1 MFDVPQ
7 YYLVRET
14 NNGTKLVGWYPQ
26 AEAAGGVVAWTID
39 GVSDVMLTDE
49 LEGNKNA
56 DARFGTAGKIFEFA
70 HCLTQLKVW
79 AYAVDEA
86 AKNVWGTIPEG
97 GIVLKSQFPTCKV
110 ELPATVTFEGI
121 PADLAL
127 PAKKAADDGA
137 IGYPLALPVAASFD
151 EADAAACGYALVAP
165 DRCRRDADFVG
176 RHLGRRYA
184 RCAAD
189 ASCGGIRGRQGL
201 RCGAE
206 IHFDSDYAPS
216 HDLSMGGS
224 RPTRIEV
231 IL

>member
-1 MFDVPQ
+1 MTRATSIVFDVPQ

-14 NNGTKLVGWYPQ
+14 DNGTKLVGWYPQ

-86 AKNVWGTIPEG
+86 AKNVWGMIPEG

-151 EADAAACGYALVAP
+151 EADAAACGYALWLRSLSA
-165 DRCRRDADFVG
+165 G
-176 RHLGRRYA
+176 R
-184 RCAAD
+184 
-189 ASCGGIRGRQGL
+189 
-201 RCGAE
+201 
-206 IHFDSDYAPS
+206 
-216 HDLSMGGS
+216 
-224 RPTRIEV
+224 
-231 IL
+231 

>member
-1 MFDVPQ
+1 
-7 YYLVRET
+7 
-14 NNGTKLVGWYPQ
+14 
-26 AEAAGGVVAWTID
+26 
-39 GVSDVMLTDE
+39 MLTDE

-70 HCLTQLKVW
+70 DCLTQLKVW

-165 DRCRRDADFVG
+165 IAVGGDADFVG

-206 IHFDSDYAPS
+206 IHFDSRFQRPKPRSLHGRKPATE
-216 HDLSMGGS
+216 S
-224 RPTRIEV
+224 R
-231 IL
+231 

>member
-1 MFDVPQ
+1 
-7 YYLVRET
+7 
-14 NNGTKLVGWYPQ
+14 
-26 AEAAGGVVAWTID
+26 
-39 GVSDVMLTDE
+39 MLTDE

-151 EADAAACGYALVAP
+151 EADAAACG
-165 DRCRRDADFVG
+165 
-176 RHLGRRYA
+176 
-184 RCAAD
+184 
-189 ASCGGIRGRQGL
+189 IRGRQGL

-224 RPTRIEV
+224 RRPNRGDSLGLSCDRDGPITENVSFSVRRKRSGGGECGGRKPETKKV
-231 IL
+231 ENTS